1 MEEWLPQRLTDST
14 EFSSLQ
20 FTLAK
25 DTSGYWVEEWLPQMV
40 TDSTEEGLTLS
51 FIAICDWARLQS
63 RRVRAV
69 KFSF

>member
-1 MEEWLPQRLTDST
+1 
-14 EFSSLQ
+14 
-20 FTLAK
+20 
-25 DTSGYWVEEWLPQMV
+25 MV

-69 KFSF
+69 KFSFGIFGAHCRIQRGNEGGRAGGREGGREAGREGGR